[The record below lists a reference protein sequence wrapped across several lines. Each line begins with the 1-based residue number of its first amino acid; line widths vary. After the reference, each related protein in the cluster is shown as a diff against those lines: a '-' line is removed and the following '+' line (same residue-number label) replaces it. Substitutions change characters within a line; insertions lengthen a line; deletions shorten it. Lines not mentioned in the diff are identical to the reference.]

1 MAWMCQAL
9 LSPNKTKGKDKSH
22 GFHGGARL
30 FLIRLDVLVVVV
42 LVVVAVVVAA
52 RRRSLLLR
60 RRASDA
66 W

>member
-30 FLIRLDVLVVVV
+30 FLIRLDVLLVVVV
-42 LVVVAVVVAA
+42 AVVAVVVAA
-52 RRRSLLLR
+52 RRSLLLR
-60 RRASDA
+60 R
-66 W
+66 